1 LFALPAICTPAE
13 KWLAIICHDDWHF
26 VVCQA
31 KLLQNFPMELFQE
44 LAGKKARRVRA
55 ALPGFK
61 G

>member
-1 LFALPAICTPAE
+1 LLALPAICPPAE
-13 KWLAIICHDDWHF
+13 KWLAIICHVDWHF

-31 KLLQNFPMELFQE
+31 KLLQNFAMELIQE
-44 LAGKKARRVRA
+44 LAGKTARLVRA